1 LNPVTVQSTIFNSS
15 FEHGNKNLICHKF
28 VLDAEKDNEVLMFDK
43 ERLSE
48 KITEIVTMVL
58 TKKQELN
65 A

>member
-1 LNPVTVQSTIFNSS
+1 
-15 FEHGNKNLICHKF
+15 